1 MPTSQI
7 SITIL
12 HKNTSQSEASLFMQP
27 RQEGNLLKGRL
38 EFPGGKI
45 KPGETPQVAAA
56 RECFEECNIQLNP
69 ENLSLFK
76 IYDVE
81 GENSK
86 VRLYVLLGE
95 YSDEIPVGRWY
106 PLRTESPLEGIE
118 DQIMPANHQIITDA
132 VNYLS
137 ASSELTSI

>member
-1 MPTSQI
+1 
-7 SITIL
+7 
-12 HKNTSQSEASLFMQP
+12 MQP

-45 KPGETPQVAAA
+45 KPGETPQIAAA
-56 RECFEECNIQLNP
+56 RECQEECSIKLDP
-69 ENLSLFK
+69 EKLSLFK

-86 VRLYVLLGE
+86 VRLYALLGKYDDNIE
-95 YSDEIPVGRWY
+95 AGEWY
-106 PLRTESPLEGIE
+106 PLRTENPLQGIE

-132 VNYLS
+132 VKYLS
-137 ASSELTSI
+137 SLASL

>member
-1 MPTSQI
+1 MPTPQI

-12 HKNTSQSEASLFMQP
+12 YKNTSQSEVSLFMQP

-45 KPGETPQVAAA
+45 KPGETPQIAAA
-56 RECFEECNIQLNP
+56 RECQEECSIKLDP
-69 ENLSLFK
+69 EKLSLFK

-86 VRLYVLLGE
+86 VRLYALLGKYDDNIE
-95 YSDEIPVGRWY
+95 AGEWY
-106 PLRTESPLEGIE
+106 PLRTENPLQGIE

-132 VNYLS
+132 VKYLS
-137 ASSELTSI
+137 SLASL